1 MFYGIDVGALLMC
14 YLVFVN
20 VTAAAVCAADK
31 RAARRRARRVSER
44 TLFMLAAAG
53 GSAGMYIA
61 MRALRHKTLHKRFM
75 IGIPLI
81 MAVQAALFALMVWY
95 FAGRAG

>member
-1 MFYGIDVGALLMC
+1 
-14 YLVFVN
+14 
-20 VTAAAVCAADK
+20 
-31 RAARRRARRVSER
+31 
-44 TLFMLAAAG
+44 
-53 GSAGMYIA
+53 MYIA